1 MALVDERSWL
11 TRQMQWRMKVLVNG
25 DGSNDRRSGDGHT
38 LLLLLLLLRQPMK
51 EEDDMAVI
59 VDRFAV
65 VEDGT
70 AAMVDGCR

>member
-1 MALVDERSWL
+1 
-11 TRQMQWRMKVLVNG
+11 MKVLVNS
-25 DGSNDRRSGDGHT
+25 DGGNDRRSGDGHT

-51 EEDDMAVI
+51 EEDDMADI
-59 VDRFAV
+59 VDRYAV